1 MVAEWNKSVSTCC
14 KVNIVHS
21 IGVMIQVKWSLPGTS
36 YLPGEKVLGEGQIL
50 VGRGLFAS

>member
-1 MVAEWNKSVSTCC
+1 MVAEWNKSVSTCCC

-36 YLPGEKVLGEGQIL
+36 YQGEKVLGEGQIL
-50 VGRGLFAS
+50 VGRGLYAS